1 MVGILLCWGD
11 KGQPG
16 ERSDP
21 FGPIALLLVSSEAVT
36 RFHRRS
42 GGRHRG

>member
-21 FGPIALLLVSSEAVT
+21 FGPIALLVVSSEAVT
-36 RFHRRS
+36 RVHHHA
-42 GGRHRG
+42 GGPHRG